1 MHSEDTPPQLLW
13 GCSRI
18 LLQDSTRP
26 HPALIIQMPQGHMKV
41 SMASHLFLISC
52 SRGLIVYQIISSLPS
67 AEISKDT
74 PPHQPQSLIPSYGFP
89 PAAFPQTETIQF
101 VRAQLEH
108 SVVGSNE
115 LMVAKA
121 LRKRQTLLEE
131 CDLHFFDILQFQKP
145 LTNASTSE
153 FYF

>member
-1 MHSEDTPPQLLW
+1 MRRVGSLPLFTVQGLGFPGVSVRPWTLKLLLHCI
-13 GCSRI
+13 G
-18 LLQDSTRP
+18 
-26 HPALIIQMPQGHMKV
+26 
-41 SMASHLFLISC
+41 
-52 SRGLIVYQIISSLPS
+52 IISLPPCPTSLV
-67 AEISKDT
+67 
-74 PPHQPQSLIPSYGFP
+74 
-89 PAAFPQTETIQF
+89 FPQTETIEF
-101 VRAQLEH
+101 VRTQLEH